1 MDDLLI
7 GIGKHIKDLRKKNN
21 ITISSLAQN
30 AEVSNG
36 LVSRIEN
43 GRTIPSLPVL
53 LRLISGLGI
62 ETGKFFNELDVS
74 KDEKIVI
81 IKKSEQQRIEK
92 EIDTVGFSYFH
103 IFGKHI
109 NTSGIKIEI
118 LKLDVHSHREKLI
131 TDAMEFKYII
141 EGSCSYQLDEKE
153 YILEQGDS
161 IFFDGRIPHVPIN
174 KNDTLCT
181 MLVIYFFFET

>member
-1 MDDLLI
+1 MFI
-7 GIGKHIKDLRKKNN
+7 
-21 ITISSLAQN
+21 
-30 AEVSNG
+30 
-36 LVSRIEN
+36 
-43 GRTIPSLPVL
+43 
-53 LRLISGLGI
+53 
-62 ETGKFFNELDVS
+62 LD
-74 KDEKIVI
+74 
-81 IKKSEQQRIEK
+81 
-92 EIDTVGFSYFH
+92 
-103 IFGKHI
+103 
-109 NTSGIKIEI
+109 
-118 LKLDVHSHREKLI
+118 REKLI